1 MLWIVTAVFGLM
13 SVLLFMGKGS
23 FLIAGYN
30 TASEKEKAKYN
41 KLRLCRLMGGY
52 MAFLTVFVGLCALY
66 GNKLP
71 DKVSRFFP
79 YLFLF
84 LTAAVFIL
92 ANTVCRAK
100 TIEKKEGESQE
111 EKGNKRAVYGSW
123 VFTGVILILV
133 GFVLFTGNVKVKL
146 TGSTMKIQ
154 GSYWKDYEVKLQD
167 IKEISFREEFSV
179 GTRSFGFGSFRL
191 LEGNFS
197 NGEFGNYIL
206 YGYTRCDSYVVMDTG
221 EKMVAI
227 NGQTQQETEKLYQ
240 RICAAIER

>member
-66 GNKLP
+66 ENKLP

-84 LTAAVFIL
+84 LTAAMFIL

-100 TIEKKEGESQE
+100 TTEKKEGESQE
-111 EKGNKRAVYGSW
+111 EKGNKRAVYG
-123 VFTGVILILV
+123 
-133 GFVLFTGNVKVKL
+133 
-146 TGSTMKIQ
+146 
-154 GSYWKDYEVKLQD
+154 
-167 IKEISFREEFSV
+167 
-179 GTRSFGFGSFRL
+179 
-191 LEGNFS
+191 
-197 NGEFGNYIL
+197 
-206 YGYTRCDSYVVMDTG
+206 YTRCDSYVVLDTG
-221 EKMVAI
+221 EKIVAV
-227 NGQTQQETEKLYQ
+227 NGPTQQETEKLYQ
-240 RICAAIER
+240 RISAAIER

>member
-1 MLWIVTAVFGLM
+1 
-13 SVLLFMGKGS
+13 
-23 FLIAGYN
+23 
-30 TASEKEKAKYN
+30 
-41 KLRLCRLMGGY
+41 
-52 MAFLTVFVGLCALY
+52 MAFLTVFVDFCAFY

-100 TIEKKEGESQE
+100 TTEKKEGESQE

-167 IKEISFREEFSV
+167 IKEISFREEFS
-179 GTRSFGFGSFRL
+179 GEQEALALAASDFWKAIFL
-191 LEGNFS
+191 MGNS
-197 NGEFGNYIL
+197 EII
-206 YGYTRCDSYVVMDTG
+206 SYM
-221 EKMVAI
+221 AI
-227 NGQTQQETEKLYQ
+227 PDVT
-240 RICAAIER
+240 AMW